1 MTASCEI
8 SFYRAEILRLG
19 LGGEG
24 TFCDKNLLS
33 GLQTVIC
40 DFICILWYLDVNRWA
55 NIARHYLKFVCV
67 RYGRIGARVRSSLAR
82 VGARLEKLEP

>member
-8 SFYRAEILRLG
+8 SFYRAVILRLG

-24 TFCDKNLLS
+24 TFCEKNLLS

-40 DFICILWYLDVNRWA
+40 DFIFILWYLDVNRWA

-67 RYGRIGARVRSSLAR
+67 RYGRIGARVRSSLAW